1 MTPAGRERPGAPR
14 PIPMFPLGTVL
25 FPGGVLPLHVF
36 EPRYRAMVKH
46 CLEADAG
53 FGVVLIARGSEVGG
67 GDERYSVATEA
78 RIEEAAELPD
88 GRWALL
94 ATGIRR
100 IAVEDW
106 LPDDPFPRASVSSL
120 PSAGGAAGPDA
131 LAEALAVVRR
141 ATALLSELGRS
152 GLPGAPATLP
162 DDPEEAAWQVCDAR
176 AARPPRPPAAAR
188 GGRAGRAGGA
198 GHPPGRRGRRG
209 SRAAALRGRVP
220 VGGRTGGGR

>member
-1 MTPAGRERPGAPR
+1 VTPAGRDRPGAPR

-106 LPDDPFPRASVSSL
+106 LPDDPYPRASVTSL

-152 GLPGAPATLP
+152 GLPGAPTALP
-162 DDPEEAAWQVCDAR
+162 DDPEEAAWQVCDHAPLGPLDR
-176 AARPPRPPAAAR
+176 QRLLEADGPAERVALVTHL
-188 GGRAGRAGGA
+188 AGEVAEDLVRLLSEG
-198 GHPPGRRGRRG
+198 G
-209 SRAAALRGRVP
+209 SR
-220 VGGRTGGGR
+220 